1 MKVTAI
7 SLQGTMIRYAGC
19 LLIPNREYGWLI
31 KVKEKTNNLFLVRIS
46 IAFLR
51 MSSTGYGWGAGQEES
66 M

>member
-1 MKVTAI
+1 MADKSERI
-7 SLQGTMIRYAGC
+7 EIYNDNHDYCGNLSRDGHL
-19 LLIPNREYGWLI
+19 
-31 KVKEKTNNLFLVRIS
+31 VKDKQLVLVRIS